1 MILDLLDTAQ
11 RNGARLG
18 PACAELGL
26 NKRTVERWRIQG
38 LADDRRHGP
47 KSAPANKLTQQ
58 ERQQILATIN
68 SPKYRDLSPNQ
79 IVPQLADEGIYLGS
93 ESSFYRILR
102 EHGLQHHRE
111 TSRPAKQIRRPAEKI
126 ATGPNQVWSWDITY
140 LRTPVR
146 GLFYYLYMVVDVWSR
161 KIVGWEIHPE
171 ENSAHS
177 SAMIRRLC
185 EAYGIDRQQLTLHA
199 DNGSPMKGATMLAS
213 LEMLGVVASFSRP
226 GVSNDNPYSE
236 SLFRTLKYR
245 PEYPHKPFASME
257 AAIRW
262 VSNFVDWYNNK
273 HLHSQISFVTPSD
286 RHAGRDIE
294 VLKNRQKIY
303 AQARQKNPARWT
315 RNTRNWTRPNEVVLN
330 GERQQKM
337 DQAA

>member
-11 RNGARLG
+11 RDGARLG

-26 NKRTVERWRIQG
+26 NRRTVERWRTHG
-38 LADDRRHGP
+38 LAEDRRHGP

-58 ERQQILATIN
+58 ERQQILDILN
-68 SPKYRDLSPNQ
+68 SPEYRDLSPNQ
-79 IVPQLADEGIYLGS
+79 IVPRLADQGIFLAS

-102 EHGLQHHRE
+102 AQDLQHHRE
-111 TSRPAKQIRRPAEKI
+111 TSRPAKQVRRPAEKI

-171 ENSAHS
+171 ENSEHS

-185 EAYGIDRQQLTLHA
+185 NDNGIDRQQLTLHA

-213 LEMLGVVASFSRP
+213 LEMLGVAASFSRP

-245 PEYPHKPFASME
+245 PEYPHKPFASIN
-257 AAIRW
+257 AATDW
-262 VSNFVDWYNNK
+262 VSKFVHWYNNE

-294 VLKNRQKIY
+294 LLKNRQKIY
-303 AQARQKNPARWT
+303 EQARQKNPARWT
-315 RNTRNWTRPNEVVLN
+315 GKTRNWSRTNVVVLN
-330 GERQQKM
+330 GKRQQKM
-337 DQAA
+337 DAAA